1 MPKYRVT
8 LKEIVLHELFIEADN
23 ESDAREIARGMDSP
37 EGSTE
42 VQGAGW
48 VETGDILEV
57 GYYCFDC
64 GWEDSNHSFFT
75 EVNGKFYCSMHFS
88 KCCKSLSTWK
98 DCREHLESPCYETTC
113 DKCHEVTWAECK
125 EHELG
130 VRGVNV

>member
-8 LKEIVLHELFIEADN
+8 IKEVVLHEVFVEATN
-23 ESDAREIARGMDSP
+23 LQEARLIINSEDRFHW
-37 EGSTE
+37 EE
-42 VQGAGW
+42 VLGAGW
-48 VETGDILEV
+48 VETGDVIEV
-57 GYYCFDC
+57 GTYCFDC

-75 EVNGKFYCSMHFS
+75 EVNGKFYCSIHFS

-113 DKCHEVTWAECK
+113 DKCHKVTWAECK

>member
-1 MPKYRVT
+1 MNKYRVT
-8 LKEIVLHELFIEADN
+8 IKEVVLHEVFVEAENLIEANQIINAED
-23 ESDAREIARGMDSP
+23 RFHWQ
-37 EGSTE
+37 E
-42 VQGAGW
+42 VEGAGW
-48 VETGDILEV
+48 VDIGEVIEV
-57 GYYCFDC
+57 GSYCFDC
-64 GWEDSNHSFFT
+64 GWEDSSPSFFT
-75 EVNGKFYCSMHFS
+75 EVNGKFYCSLHFS